1 MTPAA
6 ARTDSST
13 CPGPPGRRPSSFT
26 SVSTGSTPPP
36 GPFWLQSADGFLRQQ
51 CEQNVESV
59 GLDDRPAGRAA
70 HNRLLRFA
78 FEQDRPGILG
88 PRQRAEPDPTVG
100 NPTDY
105 ALAVA
110 PIFDSKRRTVGL
122 VEIIH

>member
-1 MTPAA
+1 M
-6 ARTDSST
+6 
-13 CPGPPGRRPSSFT
+13 
-26 SVSTGSTPPP
+26 
-36 GPFWLQSADGFLRQQ
+36 
-51 CEQNVESV
+51 
-59 GLDDRPAGRAA
+59 GLDDRPDGRAA

-122 VEIIH
+122 VEIIHAPTWHPPDLVTYAIEVVENASWYTRSAT